1 MIPELG
7 YFSLTLA
14 MVLSILLC
22 IFPLWGAHTGNL
34 RLMRAAPSL
43 AIGQF
48 AFVALSFAALI
59 YASLTDDFTVSYVAY
74 HSSSTLPWY
83 YKITSTWGG
92 HEGAILFVVIF
103 LFYRIF

>member
-1 MIPELG
+1 MIPEIG

-14 MVLSILLC
+14 MVLSVLLC

-48 AFVALSFAALI
+48 AFVLISFAALI

-74 HSSSTLPWY
+74 HSLLNKNLTSSRQF
-83 YKITSTWGG
+83 
-92 HEGAILFVVIF
+92 HRV
-103 LFYRIF
+103 